1 MVRASAPPRT
11 QSDHMRVQVVWKV
24 IVRSRSGRQRAR
36 ASFGAGRER
45 SREARRRR
53 QLVQRPRGSNGP
65 RGFREPEET
74 QAAVPEGGRERR
86 GWLPLSPRGTAQG
99 KALSFDKAG
108 ADFQGVKCFLHSPAL
123 PPLNGP
129 RKKGLSPCRGLG
141 DRLRRVG
148 FGRPRPMASVPS
160 APDSGAGT
168 RVDRSVE
175 AKQGDFRSGSR
186 LGRRFL
192 PLIHASPR
200 TGARPGPCR
209 AAAAVKGA
217 RPGQPT
223 PPPR

>member
-1 MVRASAPPRT
+1 MVRAHGPRT
-11 QSDHMRVQVVWKV
+11 QLHDMRVQVVWKV

-45 SREARRRR
+45 SREAEATACPKAPRE
-53 QLVQRPRGSNGP
+53 QRA

-74 QAAVPEGGRERR
+74 QVAVPEGGRERR

>member
-1 MVRASAPPRT
+1 
-11 QSDHMRVQVVWKV
+11 
-24 IVRSRSGRQRAR
+24 
-36 ASFGAGRER
+36 
-45 SREARRRR
+45 
-53 QLVQRPRGSNGP
+53 
-65 RGFREPEET
+65 
-74 QAAVPEGGRERR
+74 
-86 GWLPLSPRGTAQG
+86 
-99 KALSFDKAG
+99 
-108 ADFQGVKCFLHSPAL
+108 
-123 PPLNGP
+123 
-129 RKKGLSPCRGLG
+129 
-141 DRLRRVG
+141 
-148 FGRPRPMASVPS
+148 MASVPS

-192 PLIHASPR
+192 PLIHALPR

>member
-1 MVRASAPPRT
+1 MVRAHGPRT
-11 QSDHMRVQVVWKV
+11 QSVDMRVQVVWKV

-45 SREARRRR
+45 SREAEATARPKAPRE
-53 QLVQRPRGSNGP
+53 QRAH
-65 RGFREPEET
+65 GFREPEET
-74 QAAVPEGGRERR
+74 QVAVPEGGRERR

-175 AKQGDFRSGSR
+175 AKQRDFRSGSR

-217 RPGQPT
+217 RPGQPM